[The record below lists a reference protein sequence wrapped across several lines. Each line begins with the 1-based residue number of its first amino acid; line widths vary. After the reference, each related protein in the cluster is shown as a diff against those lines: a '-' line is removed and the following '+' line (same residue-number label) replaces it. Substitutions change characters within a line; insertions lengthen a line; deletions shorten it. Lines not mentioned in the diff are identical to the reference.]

1 MNMDSLSTARQALA
15 VGDWAGARKLYEAA
29 LQEEE
34 CAEVFEGL
42 SESLWWLN
50 DATAAIRTRERA
62 YTLARQSG
70 DLAAAIRAAVWLSR
84 GHATGFGNAAASDG
98 WLARAETLAEEA
110 GPRVERAYVEL
121 MRAKKAGD
129 PETAAG
135 HASRALAIAREFGD
149 VDFEMFARSELGRAL
164 VTRGNI
170 AEGMRQLDEAV
181 AAATGGEMTQLTLI
195 GDTCCNMVS
204 ACERAADYAR
214 LSQWFRVVDDFC
226 KRHECLSMLT
236 YCRTLFGGA
245 LMTAGRWREAE
256 RELLTAVRAC
266 EGGYPPLRTAAFA
279 RLAMLRVR
287 EGRFDEARSLLTGIE
302 EQRAAAEVVAAL
314 ELASG
319 NASAAAVVL
328 RRCLRHADED
338 PITAVP
344 LLDCFVAAMVA
355 LGDREQAAIAASR
368 LSNVA
373 DRANR
378 TAFRAYAE
386 RAAARVQQSPESFE
400 TAAELFDHAAM
411 PFDAAVCRLELAEQ
425 VAETNP
431 ETAAFDARAAFDC
444 FDRLGA
450 RAYADRAAQLLR
462 SLGVRG
468 RPTPRSTELLTRRE
482 RQVFD
487 LVRAGLSNAEIGE
500 RLFISAK
507 TVEHHVSRILSK
519 LGARNRVEI
528 ATIAEFGTK

>member
-1 MNMDSLSTARQALA
+1 
-15 VGDWAGARKLYEAA
+15 
-29 LQEEE
+29 
-34 CAEVFEGL
+34 
-42 SESLWWLN
+42 
-50 DATAAIRTRERA
+50 
-62 YTLARQSG
+62 
-70 DLAAAIRAAVWLSR
+70 
-84 GHATGFGNAAASDG
+84 
-98 WLARAETLAEEA
+98 
-110 GPRVERAYVEL
+110 
-121 MRAKKAGD
+121 
-129 PETAAG
+129 
-135 HASRALAIAREFGD
+135 
-149 VDFEMFARSELGRAL
+149 
-164 VTRGNI
+164 
-170 AEGMRQLDEAV
+170 
-181 AAATGGEMTQLTLI
+181 
-195 GDTCCNMVS
+195 
-204 ACERAADYAR
+204 
-214 LSQWFRVVDDFC
+214 
-226 KRHECLSMLT
+226 
-236 YCRTLFGGA
+236 
-245 LMTAGRWREAE
+245 
-256 RELLTAVRAC
+256 
-266 EGGYPPLRTAAFA
+266 
-279 RLAMLRVR
+279 
-287 EGRFDEARSLLTGIE
+287 LTGIE

-400 TAAELFDHAAM
+400 TAAELFDRAAM